1 MKLNRLRSSLLL
13 VVLATFGF
21 LLISQDAVA
30 QVQPSEQVQ
39 MQFHRAQT
47 AWRNQTSLLEAKVRV
62 DQVLRDAPNHAE
74 AWKLRA
80 EVLIAMKRY
89 EDALRDAQQAT
100 SLNPQD
106 GGAFL
111 VLAEAARLN
120 NDNDLARSS
129 LQKASTLS
137 INAGADFHIKLSRSA
152 VLLGES
158 DFNMAESFARVA
170 LAKDP
175 DYPEAYYQLARV
187 FVLQKRTTD
196 AATTLNRGFQAMLLD
211 PVYIGFDSTLSVLQV
226 HPMLQEYFNP

>member
-1 MKLNRLRSSLLL
+1 MYSFARLSVL
-13 VVLATFGF
+13 VFLGLFIGF
-21 LLISQDAVA
+21 QDAVGQA
-30 QVQPSEQVQ
+30 QPSEQVQ

-89 EDALRDAQQAT
+89 PDALRDGQQAT
-100 SLNPQD
+100 TLDPED
-106 GGAFL
+106 RGAFL

-129 LQKASTLS
+129 LKKASTLS
-137 INAGADFHIKLSRSA
+137 LNAGADFHIKLSRSA
-152 VLLGES
+152 VLLGEN
-158 DFNMAESFARVA
+158 DLNMAESFARVA

-187 FVLQKRTTD
+187 FVLQKRNQD
-196 AATTLNRGFQAMLLD
+196 AATTLQRGFQAELLD
-211 PVYIGFDSTLSVLQV
+211 PVYVGFDSTLAVLRV
-226 HPMLQEYFNP
+226 HPMLQEYFQ